1 MPLPRRLLPSMSA
14 LQAFDAAART
24 GSFSA
29 AAREL
34 NLTQGA
40 VSRQIRTLEEQL
52 AVALFTR
59 EKQAVTLTQEGRSY
73 ARSVNTALQN
83 LRSAALHIMTDPKS
97 GVLNLGILP
106 TFGMRWLVP
115 RIPLFLETHPG
126 ITLNFV
132 THVRPFDFSR
142 ENLDAAIHFGDPDWP
157 DADCVFLMK
166 ETALPLCAPS
176 FLADRQISSPE
187 DLLNMP
193 LLHIATRPLAWAGWF
208 AAQGLTPGEDAGMQF
223 EQYTL
228 VSQAAVAGLGVAL
241 LPEFLVR
248 SELERGDLICPLDRP
263 IESEQAYY
271 LVIPKDRSDSPPVQ
285 LFKTWLLNQIRE

>member
-1 MPLPRRLLPSMSA
+1 MTPPRRLLPSMSA
-14 LQAFDAAART
+14 LQAFDAAARS

-40 VSRQIRTLEEQL
+40 ISRQIRTLEAQL
-52 AVALFTR
+52 QVQLFAR
-59 EKQAVTLTQEGRSY
+59 DKQAVNLTDEGRSY
-73 ARSVNTALQN
+73 ARAVNTALKN
-83 LRSAALHIMTDPKS
+83 LRTAALHIISDPKA

-166 ETALPLCAPS
+166 EVALPLCAPA
-176 FLADRQISSPE
+176 FLAERRIE
-187 DLLNMP
+187 TAADLLETP
-193 LLHIATRPLAWAGWF
+193 LLHIATRPLAWADWF
-208 AAQGLTPGEDAGMQF
+208 AVQGLTLDGETGMQF

-228 VSQAAVAGLGVAL
+228 VSQAAVAGLGIAL

-248 SELERGDLICPLDRP
+248 SELERGDLVSPLDLP
-263 IESEQAYY
+263 IKSTQAYY
-271 LVIPKDRSDSPPVQ
+271 LVIPKDRADAPPVQ
-285 LFKTWLLNQIRE
+285 LFKTWLLAQITD

>member
-1 MPLPRRLLPSMSA
+1 MSA
-14 LQAFDAAART
+14 LQAFDAAARS

-40 VSRQIRTLEEQL
+40 ISRQIRTLEAQL
-52 AVALFTR
+52 QVQLFAR
-59 EKQAVTLTQEGRSY
+59 DKQAVNLTDEGRSY
-73 ARSVNTALQN
+73 ARAVNTALKN
-83 LRSAALHIMTDPKS
+83 LRTAALHIISDPKA

-166 ETALPLCAPS
+166 EVALPLCAPA
-176 FLADRQISSPE
+176 FLAERRIE
-187 DLLNMP
+187 TAADLLETP
-193 LLHIATRPLAWAGWF
+193 LLHIA
-208 AAQGLTPGEDAGMQF
+208 
-223 EQYTL
+223 TL
-228 VSQAAVAGLGVAL
+228 VSQAAVAGLGIAL

-248 SELERGDLICPLDRP
+248 SELERGDLVSPLDLP
-263 IESEQAYY
+263 IKSTQAYY
-271 LVIPKDRSDSPPVQ
+271 LVIPKDRADAPPVQ
-285 LFKTWLLNQIRE
+285 LFKTWLLAQITD